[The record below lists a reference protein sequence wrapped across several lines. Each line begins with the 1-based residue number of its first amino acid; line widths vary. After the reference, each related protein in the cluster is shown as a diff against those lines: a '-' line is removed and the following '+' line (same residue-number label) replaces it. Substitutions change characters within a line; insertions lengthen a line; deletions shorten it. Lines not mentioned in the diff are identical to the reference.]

1 MSKDKRRA
9 DLDDK
14 FQQLRSV
21 TNSTSANKA
30 SILVK
35 ATNHIR
41 ELKDKIER
49 LNQELG
55 STSTYPNTQNQHQQD
70 SFPKVN
76 VETLENMF
84 TVNVESEQNCPGLLL
99 TIIQVFEELG
109 LDVLNAEA
117 ACNHGF
123 ELAAHGVWNDG
134 VESLDAETVKEVVIQ
149 AIRKWMSGTAS
160 P

>member
-1 MSKDKRRA
+1 MNINKIHSLSDCHRA
-9 DLDDK
+9 
-14 FQQLRSV
+14 
-21 TNSTSANKA
+21 STTIVRINAM
-30 SILVK
+30 LPL
-35 ATNHIR
+35 ATA
-41 ELKDKIER
+41 
-49 LNQELG
+49 LNF
-55 STSTYPNTQNQHQQD
+55 D
-70 SFPKVN
+70 VN

-117 ACNHGF
+117 ACNDGF
-123 ELAAHGVWNDG
+123 ELAAQGVWNEG
-134 VESLDAETVKEVVIQ
+134 AESLDAEIVKQVVIE